1 MAYFMNVSLTVWLD
15 ITEACVRRE
24 LGEEEDD
31 QRASGMVPLHDTSA
45 SLFIIAGLELE
56 DTQ

>member
-1 MAYFMNVSLTVWLD
+1 MNVSLTVWLD

-31 QRASGMVPLHDTSA
+31 RRASGMVPLHDTSA